1 MPWGVYLHIPWCLTR
16 CPYCA
21 FNVEVHPSPPTRA
34 YTEAL
39 LVQWEGVRSRFEG
52 PPSTI
57 FLGGGTPSLHPPG
70 DLARLVQA
78 LDPVEDGEVTLEANP
93 GTVDAQ
99 ALQGLRSAGI
109 NRLSLGIQ
117 TFHEGHARFLNRA
130 HSVGDAR
137 SLLAQVKQAG
147 FRSWSADLIFA
158 LPDQT
163 LAEFHGDLDALLHAE
178 PPHVS
183 LYGLT
188 AEPGTPYTRGL
199 EKGQFPAQD
208 TDLWADMYAAAVERL
223 EAAGLLRYEVSNFAR
238 PGHRSAHNEL
248 YWRGHRYAGLGAG
261 AHGWLPDGER
271 TIAQVAPADFIATPC
286 QPSSIE
292 RPYSLAAASELI
304 LCTLRHVDGVD
315 RARLRSLGHEIP
327 ASDLAPWSRHGLLRV
342 TEDAITLEP
351 DGWAVADAL
360 VRKLVES
367 LGARS

>member
-1 MPWGVYLHIPWCLTR
+1 MPWGVYLHIPWCRTR

-21 FNVEVHPSPPTRA
+21 FNVEVHPSPPTAA

-39 LVQWEGVRSRFEG
+39 LTQWADLQSRFDG
-52 PPSTI
+52 QPSTLV
-57 FLGGGTPSLHPPG
+57 FGGGTPSLHPPG

-78 LDPVEDGEVTLEANP
+78 LHPIQNGEVTLEANP
-93 GTVDAQ
+93 GTVDASL
-99 ALQGLRSAGI
+99 LQDLLHAGI

-130 HSVGDAR
+130 HSVRDAQN
-137 SLLAQVKQAG
+137 LLAQVRQAG

-158 LPDQT
+158 LPHQT
-163 LAEFHGDLDALLHAE
+163 LAELEKDLSTLLETE

-188 AEPGTPYTRGL
+188 AEPGTPYTQGL
-199 EKGQFPAQD
+199 ATGKVPPQD
-208 TDLWADMYAAAVERL
+208 PDLWADMYSTAVERL
-223 EAAGLLRYEVSNFAR
+223 EAAGLHRYEVSSFAR

-261 AHGWLPDGER
+261 AHGWLPDGQR
-271 TIAQVAPADFIATPC
+271 TVGKMAPADFIATPC
-286 QPSSIE
+286 EPLSVE
-292 RPYSLAAASELI
+292 RPDSLVTASDLI

-315 RARLRSLGHEIP
+315 RAGLRSLGHDIP
-327 ASDLAPWSRHGLLRV
+327 ATELAPWTRHGLLRV
-342 TEDAITLEP
+342 TRSAITLEP
-351 DGWAVADAL
+351 AGWAVADAL

-367 LGARS
+367 LGPGS

>member
-1 MPWGVYLHIPWCLTR
+1 
-16 CPYCA
+16 
-21 FNVEVHPSPPTRA
+21 VEVHPSPPTSA
-34 YTEAL
+34 YTDAL
-39 LVQWEGVRSRFEG
+39 LAQWKAVRPGFEG
-52 PPSTI
+52 QPFTI
-57 FLGGGTPSLHPPG
+57 FFGGGTPSLHPPG

-78 LDPVEDGEVTLEANP
+78 LNPVEDGEITLEANP

-99 ALQGLRSAGI
+99 VLKGLRDAGI

-117 TFHEGHARFLNRA
+117 TFHEDHARFLNRA

-137 SLLAQVKQAG
+137 KLLAQVKQAG

-158 LPDQT
+158 LPHQT
-163 LAEFHGDLDALLHAE
+163 LDEFHRDLDALLETE

-208 TDLWADMYAAAVERL
+208 TDLWADMYGAAVERL
-223 EAAGLLRYEVSNFAR
+223 EAAGLYRYEVSAFAR

-261 AHGWLPDGER
+261 AHGWLPNGER
-271 TIAQVAPADFIATPC
+271 TIGQVAPADFISTPS
-286 QPSSIE
+286 QPSSVE
-292 RPYSLAAASELI
+292 RPDSLAAASDLI

-315 RARLRSLGHEIP
+315 RARLRSLGHEIL
-327 ASDLAPWSRHGLLRV
+327 ASDLAPWTRHGLLSV
-342 TEDAITLEP
+342 TEAAITL
-351 DGWAVADAL
+351 DAGGWAVSDAL

-367 LGARS
+367 LVARS